1 MPGKRKRARVHDNGP
16 SDPQPVAQV
25 NPFNVLNWD
34 WDAATS
40 HPSHATEAG
49 GAGAAASPQRCDAG
63 PAPRQGS
70 PSPNRRSG
78 KSPAPAED
86 HSAGNSF
93 DSAVE
98 RACQAVEK
106 TMRASPDG
114 AAGPSAAPE
123 PAAVSVLSRRAPPP
137 NRAPRPCSF
146 PAAASPCPCFL

>member
-1 MPGKRKRARVHDNGP
+1 MEGDYAVPGARKRAHVHDNGP

-34 WDAATS
+34 SDAATS
-40 HPSHATEAG
+40 QPSHATEAG

-63 PAPRQGS
+63 PFPRQGS

-98 RACQAVEK
+98 R

-114 AAGPSAAPE
+114 AAGPCAAAAPE
-123 PAAVSVLSRRAPPP
+123 PAAVSGQLTVRHARVLSRRL
-137 NRAPRPCSF
+137 
-146 PAAASPCPCFL
+146 PARVPAFSNAMC